1 MARDFRRSGD
11 RYVCRLRPYE
21 VTLLRETVE
30 DVQRFFSADVPPN
43 PISERLFPDPSF
55 DRAVSDELRE
65 LIEDDLR
72 SGKQEAARTL
82 LASLPDDGR
91 VSLTAEEAEAWLT
104 ALNDVRLALGTAVG
118 ITEEWA
124 GDEEDVRAQVYHWVS
139 VLQEGLVEA
148 LATG

>member
-1 MARDFRRSGD
+1 MSRDFRRSGD
-11 RYVCRLRPYE
+11 RYVCRLRSYE
-21 VTLLRETVE
+21 VALLRETVQ
-30 DVQRFFSADVPPN
+30 DVQRFFSGDMAPN

-72 SGKQEAARTL
+72 AGKREAARML

-91 VSLTAEEAEAWLT
+91 VSLTAEEAETWLT

-118 ITEEWA
+118 ITEEFH
-124 GDEEDVRAQVYHWVS
+124 GDEDDLNAQLYHWVS
-139 VLQEGLVEA
+139 VLQEGLVDA
-148 LATG
+148 LSGD